1 MLAAT
6 FYNNRGFRLNA
17 VNAWMHACVLG
28 VCLGVT
34 VSGDDRLRGYA
45 IPIRGGERLGWDQAA
60 VSPQALRAHTFNL
73 YVDDVFATFIDLQ
86 CTETTRTR
94 AGWQCSGGLP
104 SMSPGRH
111 VLTVTSVLNGAE
123 SPRSTSFVVEVP
135 PSGQVSGLASPQS
148 STRDRSDS
156 SAVVCAGES
165 PRQECYD
172 VNTIANGLDPV
183 TMIAS
188 VPDGRLLFVEGGTRV
203 RVVANGALLAEP
215 ALAARDQ
222 QSRIVG
228 LAIDVRFPESRAVFI
243 SSSEPAGSGGA
254 VLSVTRYREV
264 AHSLGD
270 GIAIINSLPF
280 SDDALAPM
288 AMDRDGQLYV
298 ALPDTSVATRAVG
311 VDGSFG
317 GAVVRFDGDGRISRQ
332 ASQSSPVLA
341 YGYSRPTFVT
351 VDPAFDRIWIG
362 GTSETMQA
370 AAAIDTAAVKGQ
382 PWPQRPRTTITS
394 WAGADPPPVSGR
406 DLALSG
412 NEQEGAGLFATDGQL
427 FLTSS
432 TADGKLIARGKLTL
446 AQGAAVRVASAA
458 TGGWYVAVLTPEG
471 RGAILSLKRRS

>member
-1 MLAAT
+1 
-6 FYNNRGFRLNA
+6 
-17 VNAWMHACVLG
+17 
-28 VCLGVT
+28 
-34 VSGDDRLRGYA
+34 
-45 IPIRGGERLGWDQAA
+45 
-60 VSPQALRAHTFNL
+60 
-73 YVDDVFATFIDLQ
+73 
-86 CTETTRTR
+86 
-94 AGWQCSGGLP
+94 
-104 SMSPGRH
+104 

-123 SPRSTSFVVEVP
+123 SPPSASFVVEVP
-135 PSGQVSGLASPQS
+135 SPAQISGFTSPQN

-156 SAVVCAGES
+156 SAAVCAAES
-165 PRQECYD
+165 PLQECYD
-172 VNTIANGLDPV
+172 ASTIANGLDPV
-183 TMIAS
+183 TMLAS
-188 VPDGRLLFVEGGTRV
+188 VPDGRLLFVEGETRV
-203 RVVANGALLAEP
+203 RVVTNGALLAEP
-215 ALAARDQ
+215 ALAARDAK
-222 QSRIVG
+222 SRIVG
-228 LAIDVRFPESRAVFI
+228 LAIDKQFPESRAVFI
-243 SSSEPAGSGGA
+243 SSSEPAGDGGA

-298 ALPDTSVATRAVG
+298 ALPDTSVATRAAG

-317 GAVVRFDGDGRISRQ
+317 GAVVHFDRDGRISRQ

-362 GTSETMQA
+362 GMSESMQA
-370 AAAIDTAAVKGQ
+370 AAAIDTAVKGQ
-382 PWPQRPRTTITS
+382 PWPLRPRTTLTS

-412 NEQEGAGLFATDGQL
+412 QEGAGLFATDGQL

-458 TGGWYVAVLTPEG
+458 AGGWYVAVLTPEG
-471 RGAILSLKRRS
+471 RGAIVSLKRRS

>member
-1 MLAAT
+1 
-6 FYNNRGFRLNA
+6 
-17 VNAWMHACVLG
+17 
-28 VCLGVT
+28 
-34 VSGDDRLRGYA
+34 
-45 IPIRGGERLGWDQAA
+45 
-60 VSPQALRAHTFNL
+60 
-73 YVDDVFATFIDLQ
+73 
-86 CTETTRTR
+86 
-94 AGWQCSGGLP
+94 
-104 SMSPGRH
+104 MSPGRH
-111 VLTVTSVLNGAE
+111 LLTVTSVHNGSE
-123 SPRSTSFVVEVP
+123 SRPSASLVVEVP
-135 PSGQVSGLASPQS
+135 ASEQVSTVVSPQS
-148 STRDRSDS
+148 SAREGSGS
-156 SAVVCAGES
+156 IAIVCADES

-172 VNTIANGLDPV
+172 VKSIANGLDPV
-183 TMIAS
+183 TMLAS
-188 VPDGRLLFVEGGTRV
+188 VPDGRLLFVEGETRV

-215 ALAARDQ
+215 ALAARDPK
-222 QSRIVG
+222 SRIVG

-243 SSSEPAGSGGA
+243 SSSEPAGNAGA

-298 ALPDTSVATRAVG
+298 ALPDTSVATRATG

-317 GAVVRFDGDGRISRQ
+317 GAVVRFDRDGRVSRQ

-370 AAAIDTAAVKGQ
+370 AAAIDTGAVKGQ
-382 PWPQRPRTTITS
+382 PWPLRPRTTVTS

-412 NEQEGAGLFATDGQL
+412 NNQEGAGLFATDGQL

-432 TADGKLIARGKLTL
+432 TADGKLIPRGKLTL
-446 AQGAAVRVASAA
+446 AQGAAVRVASAT

>member
-1 MLAAT
+1 
-6 FYNNRGFRLNA
+6 
-17 VNAWMHACVLG
+17 MHACVLG

-45 IPIRGGERLGWDQAA
+45 VPIRGGERLAWDQPAA
-60 VSPQALRAHTFNL
+60 SPQALRAHTFNL
-73 YVDDVFATFIDLQ
+73 YVDDDFATFIDLQ

-111 VLTVTSVLNGAE
+111 VLTVTSVLNGTE
-123 SPRSTSFVVEVP
+123 SPLSTPFVVEVP
-135 PSGQVSGLASPQS
+135 SSGQVSGLASPQS
-148 STRDRSDS
+148 STGDRSDS
-156 SAVVCAGES
+156 SAVVCASES

-172 VNTIANGLDPV
+172 VSTIAKGLDPV
-183 TMIAS
+183 TMLAS
-188 VPDGRLLFVEGGTRV
+188 VPDGRLLFVEGETRV

-215 ALAARDQ
+215 ALGARDPK
-222 QSRIVG
+222 SRIVG

-243 SSSEPAGSGGA
+243 SSSEPAGNGGA

-264 AHSLGD
+264 AQSLGD

-280 SDDALAPM
+280 SGDALAPM

-298 ALPDTSVATRAVG
+298 ALPDTSVATRATG

-317 GAVVRFDGDGRISRQ
+317 GAVVRFDRDGRVSRQ

-370 AAAIDTAAVKGQ
+370 AAAIDTGAVKGQ
-382 PWPQRPRTTITS
+382 PWPLRPRTTVTS

-412 NEQEGAGLFATDGQL
+412 NNQEGAGLFATDGQL

>member
-1 MLAAT
+1 MQVCAAV
-6 FYNNRGFRLNA
+6 GI
-17 VNAWMHACVLG
+17 
-28 VCLGVT
+28 CLGIAACGGDDNRP
-34 VSGDDRLRGYA
+34 SGDPVPVRPGA
-45 IPIRGGERLGWDQAA
+45 RLGWDQLAA
-60 VSPQALRAHTFNL
+60 SFEALRAHTFNL
-73 YVDDVFATFIDLQ
+73 YVDGNVAGLIDPQ
-86 CTETTRTR
+86 CTERPTSR
-94 AGWQCSGGLP
+94 GYSCSGALP
-104 SMSPGRH
+104 SMPPGRH

-123 SPRSTSFVVEVP
+123 SPPSASFVVEVP
-135 PSGQVSGLASPQS
+135 SSGQVSGLASPQS

-156 SAVVCAGES
+156 IAVVCAAES
-165 PRQECYD
+165 QLHECYD
-172 VNTIANGLDPV
+172 VSTIANGLDPV
-183 TMIAS
+183 TMLAS
-188 VPDGRLLFVEGGTRV
+188 VPDGRLLFVEGETRV
-203 RVVANGALLAEP
+203 RVVANGVLLAEP
-215 ALAARDQ
+215 ALAARDPK
-222 QSRIVG
+222 SRIVG

-243 SSSEPAGSGGA
+243 SSSEPAGNGGA
-254 VLSVTRYREV
+254 VLGVTRYREV

-288 AMDRDGQLYV
+288 AMDRDGHLYV
-298 ALPDTSVATRAVG
+298 ALPDTSVATRAAG

-317 GAVVRFDGDGRISRQ
+317 GAVLRFDRDGRISRQ

-370 AAAIDTAAVKGQ
+370 AAAIDTGAVKGQ
-382 PWPQRPRTTITS
+382 PWPLRPRTTVTS

-412 NEQEGAGLFATDGQL
+412 NAQEGAGLFATDGQL

-446 AQGAAVRVASAA
+446 AQGAAVRVASAV

-471 RGAILSLKRRS
+471 RGAILSLQRRS